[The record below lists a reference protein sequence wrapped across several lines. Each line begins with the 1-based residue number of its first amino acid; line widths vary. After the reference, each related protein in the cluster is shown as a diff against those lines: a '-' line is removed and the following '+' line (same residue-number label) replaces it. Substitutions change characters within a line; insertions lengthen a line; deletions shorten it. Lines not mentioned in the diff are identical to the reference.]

1 MFLDLKAC
9 FSWRRPQLSEFWS
22 KKKLHEMNEEEWE
35 SLCDG
40 CARCCLHKFE
50 EVQTKNF
57 FYTSVV
63 CRYLEQS
70 SCSCS
75 EYSRRQKLV
84 STCVKMTS
92 DNLET
97 LKWMP
102 STCAY
107 RKISEGKP
115 LDWWHHLI
123 SGSRETVHEAGI
135 SVKEKCVS
143 ELHVHA
149 DDIEDQKVHWVHP

>member
-1 MFLDLKAC
+1 ME
-9 FSWRRPQLSEFWS
+9 QFWS
-22 KKKLHEMNEEEWE
+22 KKKLYELNEEEWE

-50 EVQTKNF
+50 EGKTQNV

-63 CRYLEQS
+63 CRYLDQA

-75 EYSRRQKLV
+75 EYARREQLV
-84 STCVKMTS
+84 PNCLKMTVA
-92 DNLET
+92 NLER

-107 RKISEGKP
+107 RKIYEGKP

-123 SGSRETVHEAGI
+123 SGSRDTVHEAGI
-135 SVKEKCVS
+135 SVREKCVS
-143 ELHVHA
+143 ELYVHA
-149 DDIEDQKVHWVHP
+149 DEIEDQKVHWVHP

>member
-1 MFLDLKAC
+1 MGD
-9 FSWRRPQLSEFWS
+9 FWTE
-22 KKKLHEMNEEEWE
+22 KRLHEMNEKEWE

-50 EVQTKNF
+50 AVETKSV

-63 CRYLEQS
+63 CRFLDQS
-70 SCSCS
+70 SCSCT
-75 EYSRRQKLV
+75 EYSRREKLV
-84 STCVKMTS
+84 PHCIKMTAS
-92 DNLET
+92 NIEQ

-115 LDWWHHLI
+115 LSWWHHLI
-123 SGSRETVHEAGI
+123 SGSRNTVHEAGI
-135 SVKEKCVS
+135 SVREKCVS
-143 ELHVHA
+143 EIYVHPE
-149 DDIEDQKVHWVHP
+149 DIEDQKVRWVHS

>member
-1 MFLDLKAC
+1 M
-9 FSWRRPQLSEFWS
+9 SEFWA

-50 EVQTKNF
+50 EVDTKNV
-57 FYTSVV
+57 FYTGVV
-63 CRYLEQS
+63 CRYLDQS

-75 EYSRRQKLV
+75 EYSRRKELV
-84 STCVKMTS
+84 PNCVKMTS
-92 DNLET
+92 VNLET

-123 SGSRETVHEAGI
+123 SGSRDTVHEAGI

-143 ELHVHA
+143 EIHVHA
-149 DDIEDQKVHWVHP
+149 DDIEDQKIHWVHP